1 MRTASDEVVYGS
13 CCVNSARE
21 TISTHAI
28 EANPDTKFV
37 NIQKE
42 TTNFF
47 GVRLNLLKSNG
58 LPLEQ
63 PAPLNQVFSLCV
75 AVTDEA
81 YDFVGLFLITARNED
96 STRSVQT
103 YADGCY
109 DYGAESIIHR
119 MPYRVNAKTICME
132 YKPGFFTPGP
142 PEMIFDIEYNLC
154 PTARQDFCK
163 LETECNDAVEKR
175 KRRQAIE
182 ESNKNN
188 AVARVRFE
196 GGQTASESQGAEAV
210 APSVAECNTTPT
222 MFVAIIATS
231 VIVVLLLLATIVLS
245 CLLMKRGRRK
255 EFDGD
260 GFETEKSSHKPQ

>member
-1 MRTASDEVVYGS
+1 MRTASDEIVYAS
-13 CCVNSARE
+13 CCVNAVRE

-28 EANPDTKFV
+28 EANPATKFL
-37 NIQKE
+37 NTQTE
-42 TTNFF
+42 TTDFF

-58 LPLEQ
+58 LPLEE
-63 PAPLNQVFSLCV
+63 PVPMNQVYSLCV

-96 STRSVQT
+96 SSRSVQT
-103 YADGCY
+103 YSDGCN
-109 DYGAESIIHR
+109 DVGADSIIHR
-119 MPYRVNAKTICME
+119 MPYRVNAKKICME

-142 PEMIFDIEYNLC
+142 PEIIFDIEYNLC
-154 PTARQDFCK
+154 TTASQSSCN
-163 LETECNDAVEKR
+163 LETECNDAGR

-182 ESNKNN
+182 EPNKNN

-231 VIVVLLLLATIVLS
+231 VIVVLLLLVTIVLS
-245 CLLMKRGRRK
+245 CLLMKRRRRK

-260 GFETEKSSHKPQ
+260 GFKTEKSSHKPQY